1 MIQNQKEKT
10 NRSGSREL
18 NTPQKDMEEII
29 EEMTAFICDDLCRF
43 RDRVNQEDLEKRCSN
58 CDLSGY
64 IEKIKQEYDLVN
76 DFEKSQLGIMMRKY
90 KNITLC
96 EECSNRIPDTDG
108 QGNDCSWCK
117 NLDALDGDIGKY
129 DGCSRGK
136 RKL

>member
-1 MIQNQKEKT
+1 MIQNQEEKR
-10 NRSGSREL
+10 NRSGSRGQNE
-18 NTPQKDMEEII
+18 TQEGMEEII
-29 EEMTAFICDDLCRF
+29 EEMTTFICDDLCRF
-43 RDRVNQEDLEKRCSN
+43 RDALNQERLEKHCSN
-58 CDLSGY
+58 CALSGY
-64 IEKIKQEYDLVN
+64 IEKIKQEYEQVN
-76 DFEKSQLGIMMRKY
+76 DFEKSQLGIVMKKY

-96 EECSNRIPDTDG
+96 EECSNRIPDTDS